1 MYMYNIC
8 RECRPG
14 MQECVIT
21 YLHRQSTTG
30 IAEKK
35 FKHKCPKVLENWLK
49 NPIEDW
55 ELVQR
60 MLDYVENKM

>member
-1 MYMYNIC
+1 MLSRDTRMCDNIS
-8 RECRPG
+8 RK
-14 MQECVIT
+14 
-21 YLHRQSTTG
+21 STTG

-35 FKHKCPKVLENWLK
+35 LLNSFKHKCPKVLENWLK

>member
-1 MYMYNIC
+1 MYNIC

-35 FKHKCPKVLENWLK
+35 FKHKCPKVGIGKLAEKPNRGLGVGTK
-49 NPIEDW
+49 NVG
-55 ELVQR
+55 LCG
-60 MLDYVENKM
+60 K